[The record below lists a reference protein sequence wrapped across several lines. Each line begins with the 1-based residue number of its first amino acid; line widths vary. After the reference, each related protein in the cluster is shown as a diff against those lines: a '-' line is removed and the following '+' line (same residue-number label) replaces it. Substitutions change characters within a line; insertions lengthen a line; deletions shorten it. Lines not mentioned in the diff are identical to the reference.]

1 MIRKKMKTLS
11 RIAQRALRIIVFA
24 YSVLMFSCSQQPVDV
39 QNTDA
44 LPPIFPDYVGV
55 TIPADIAPLN
65 FNVDGAEYVCVV
77 AKGSL
82 GGELTASGEWADFDI
97 DGWHQLT
104 RQNVG
109 GTIAV
114 SVTAKTDGGKW
125 IGYRDFEINVSGDPL
140 DEYGLTYRK
149 IAPGYET
156 FSNIGIY
163 QRDIHTFDEDAI
175 VSHTA
180 LQGECMNCHVANRC
194 DPHRFQLHVRGQHAA
209 TLVQID
215 GKRKLLQTKTDS
227 TIANCMY
234 AYWHPS
240 GRYCAYSLNL
250 INQCF
255 WEDTTRYIE
264 VFDLASDALVMDMEK
279 DEIILSPLLQ
289 TKDFES
295 YPAFSADG
303 KTIYYCTS
311 RPLRSE
317 ADLVNM
323 QYDLCAISFD
333 EATGRIGDHADT
345 IIHAAAMGKSIT
357 HPRPS
362 YDGKYIMYSMAD
374 YSVFP
379 IHHPE
384 ADLYIMDI
392 ATGESRPLDE
402 VNSNRAESFHNW
414 SRNSR
419 WFVFNS
425 RRYNN
430 QNNLLYIAHFG
441 ADGKAGKPFMLPQR
455 NPREYYHKLIHSY
468 NVPDFTS
475 EKVDLDIRAFADE
488 IYNGGRIQVGIRH

>member
-1 MIRKKMKTLS
+1 MKKLLF
-11 RIAQRALRIIVFA
+11 IFFVLIV
-24 YSVLMFSCSQQPVDV
+24 SCGQNPENVV
-39 QNTDA
+39 NTDV
-44 LPPIFPDYVGV
+44 LPSIFPDYKGV
-55 TIPADIAPLN
+55 TIPVNIAPLN
-65 FNVDGAEYVCVV
+65 FNVDSAEYVLVD
-77 AKGSL
+77 AKGSIS
-82 GGELTASGEWADFDI
+82 GEILTKGEWADFDI
-97 DGWHQLT
+97 DLWHELT
-104 RQNVG
+104 QKNAG
-109 GTIAV
+109 GKISV
-114 SVTAKTDGGKW
+114 SVTAKKDGKW
-125 IGYRDFEINVSGDPL
+125 FGYKPFEIFISTDSL
-140 DEYGLTYRK
+140 SEYGLTYRR

-156 FSNIGIY
+156 FSNIGIF
-163 QRDIHTFDEDAI
+163 QRDIHTFDEFAI
-175 VSHTA
+175 VDHTA

-194 DPHRFQLHVRGQHAA
+194 DPSRFQLHIRGQHAA
-209 TLVQID
+209 TLVQTN

-264 VFDLASDALVMDMEK
+264 VFDRASDALVLDMEK
-279 DEIILSPLLQ
+279 DEIILSPLLK

-295 YPAFSADG
+295 YPVFSADG

-311 RPLRSE
+311 KPYMDSGEITKMR
-317 ADLVNM
+317 
-323 QYDLCAISFD
+323 YDLCAISFD
-333 EATGRIGDHADT
+333 EAARRIGDHADT
-345 IIHAAAMGKSIT
+345 IIHASKMGKSIT

-362 YDGKYIMYSMAD
+362 YDGKYLMYSMAD

-384 ADLYIMDI
+384 ADLYIMNL

-402 VNSNRAESFHNW
+402 VNSKRAESFHNW

-430 QNNLLYIAHFG
+430 TNNLLYIAHFG
-441 ADGKAGKPFMLPQR
+441 ADGIAGKPFMLPQK

-468 NVPDFTS
+468 NVPDFTA
-475 EKVDLDIRAFADE
+475 EKVDLDIRAFAREIFSDE
-488 IYNGGRIQVGIRH
+488 RIQVGVRRN

>member
-1 MIRKKMKTLS
+1 MDIKWILCC
-11 RIAQRALRIIVFA
+11 ALCFVVA
-24 YSVLMFSCSQQPVDV
+24 CSQKPENVR
-39 QNTDA
+39 DA
-44 LPPIFPDYVGV
+44 GCLPPIFPDYAGV
-55 TIPADIAPLN
+55 TIPVDIAPLD
-65 FNVDGAEYVCVV
+65 FNVDGSEYVCAT
-77 AKGSL
+77 AKGSV
-82 GGELTASGEWADFDI
+82 GGEVEAAGEWADFDI
-97 DGWHQLT
+97 DDWRELT
-104 RQNVG
+104 RQNRG
-109 GTIAV
+109 GKISV
-114 SVTAKTDGGKW
+114 SVTAKDANGQWTK
-125 IGYRDFEINVSGDPL
+125 YQPFEIFVSEDSL
-140 DEYGLTYRK
+140 SEYGVTYRK

-163 QRDIHTFDEDAI
+163 QRNIHNFDESAI

-194 DPHRFQLHVRGQHAA
+194 DPSRFQLHIRGQHAA

-264 VFDLASDALVMDMEK
+264 VFDLASDALVLDMEK
-279 DEIILSPLLQ
+279 DEIILSPLLK
-289 TKDFES
+289 TEDFES
-295 YPAFSADG
+295 YPVFSADG

-311 RPLRSE
+311 KPHINNGDIEKMR
-317 ADLVNM
+317 
-323 QYDLCAISFD
+323 YDLCAISFD

-384 ADLYIMDI
+384 SDLYIMDI
-392 ATGESRPLDE
+392 TTGESRALDE
-402 VNSNRAESFHNW
+402 VNSKRAESFHNW

-419 WFVFNS
+419 WFLFCS
-425 RRYNN
+425 RRFNN

-441 ADGKAGKPFMLPQR
+441 ADGKAGKPFLLPQR
-455 NPREYYHKLIHSY
+455 NPREYYRKLIHSY

-488 IYNGGRIQVGIRH
+488 IFHGERIQVGVRSF

>member
-1 MIRKKMKTLS
+1 MHY
-11 RIAQRALRIIVFA
+11 ALIMALIV
-24 YSVLMFSCSQQPVDV
+24 SCSQKPVDV
-39 QNTDA
+39 RNVDQ
-44 LPPIFPDYVGV
+44 LPPIFPDYAGV
-55 TIPADIAPLN
+55 TIPAGIAPLN

-77 AKGSL
+77 AKGSI
-82 GGELTASGEWADFDI
+82 GGEMQVSGEWADFDI
-97 DGWHQLT
+97 DDWHALT

-109 GTIAV
+109 GSIV
-114 SVTAKTDGGKW
+114 VNVTAKGSDGKW
-125 IGYRDFEINVSGDPL
+125 IGYKDFEIFVSGDAL
-140 DEYGLTYRK
+140 DEYGVTYRK

-156 FSNIGIY
+156 FSDIGIY
-163 QRDIHTFDEDAI
+163 QRDIHTFDESAI

-194 DPHRFQLHVRGQHAA
+194 NPSRFQLHIRGQHPA
-209 TLVQID
+209 TLVQTD

-264 VFDLASDALVMDMEK
+264 VFDLASDALVLDMEK
-279 DEIILSPLLQ
+279 DEIILSPLLK
-289 TKDFES
+289 TDDFES

-311 RPLRSE
+311 KPNINKGDIE
-317 ADLVNM
+317 KM

-345 IIHAAAMGKSIT
+345 IIHASKIGRSIT

-362 YDGKYIMYSMAD
+362 YDGKYIMYSQAD

-384 ADLYIMDI
+384 ADLYIYDI
-392 ATGESRPLDE
+392 ATGESRALAE
-402 VNSNRAESFHNW
+402 SNSSRAESFHNW
-414 SRNSR
+414 SPNSR
-419 WFVFNS
+419 WFLFCS
-425 RRYNN
+425 RRFNN
-430 QNNLLYIAHFG
+430 QNNLLYISHFS
-441 ADGKAGKPFMLPQR
+441 ADGRAGKPFLLPQR
-455 NPREYYHKLIHSY
+455 NPREYYHRLVHSY
-468 NVPDFTS
+468 NVPDFTT

-488 IYNGGRIQVGIRH
+488 IYSDKRIQVGVRK